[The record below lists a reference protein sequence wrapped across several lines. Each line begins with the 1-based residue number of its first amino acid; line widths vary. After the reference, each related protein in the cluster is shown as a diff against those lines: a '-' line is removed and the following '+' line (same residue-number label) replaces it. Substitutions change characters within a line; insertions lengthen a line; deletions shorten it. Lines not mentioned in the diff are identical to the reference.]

1 MSLTGRGVKLLVLS
15 GAGGSLTMSL
25 TGRGVKLLVLSGG
38 VTNNV
43 TNGEG
48 CKIVST

>member
-1 MSLTGRGVKLLVLS
+1 
-15 GAGGSLTMSL
+15 MSL

-43 TNGEG
+43 TNGELRG
-48 CKIVST
+48 VKLLVLSGGVTNNVTNGGGGGVTGL